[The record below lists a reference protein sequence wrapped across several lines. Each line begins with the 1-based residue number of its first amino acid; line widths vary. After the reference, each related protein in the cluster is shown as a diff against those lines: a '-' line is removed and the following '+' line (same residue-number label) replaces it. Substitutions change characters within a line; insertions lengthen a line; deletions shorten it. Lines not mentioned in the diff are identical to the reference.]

1 MIDVPLWPA
10 GRDRREDGHAG
21 VLLVLLPALPRGGL
35 CVRVGADAG
44 AHGGHSHN
52 VAGGRDAGS
61 RTGQPRTTGDRGVC
75 RSGCVSF

>member
-1 MIDVPLWPA
+1 MIIVPLWPP

-44 AHGGHSHN
+44 AHGGHSHD
-52 VAGGRDAGS
+52 VAGWRGAGP

-75 RSGCVSF
+75 RLGGFSF